1 VNGERA
7 LALPLGFAVVF
18 VLAGGIAAQLG
29 GAMTASAVH
38 ALFAA
43 RGATPDELESAPAVV
58 LPAMAVASLTLLA
71 VAAIA
76 PLFFGLRWRTALGLQ
91 RQPLRVFGA
100 AAAGTVML
108 NPLGDALMRGMEAV
122 FPGATFGV
130 LELLHGVASSSP
142 LWLVWP
148 IFALLPGASEEL
160 MFRGVLQR
168 AAGRGVFAIVLSAL
182 AFSLFHADPH
192 HVAGVL
198 PLAFFLA
205 WAAARAGTLV
215 TVVAHVANNTV
226 AILAL
231 GSETLAVGYGTE
243 REMPWSWVPLGLA
256 VALACAWIIARD
268 ASPLNSPAVPCSAA
282 PHAEDR
288 PD

>member
-1 VNGERA
+1 VSKSFKNIS
-7 LALPLGFAVVF
+7 VV
-18 VLAGGIAAQLG
+18 A
-29 GAMTASAVH
+29 TATMVSR
-38 ALFAA
+38 F
-43 RGATPDELESAPAVV
+43 
-58 LPAMAVASLTLLA
+58 
-71 VAAIA
+71 
-76 PLFFGLRWRTALGLQ
+76 LGLG
-91 RQPLRVFGA
+91 RDMLVTAVFGTA
-100 AAAGTVML
+100 
-108 NPLGDALMRGMEAV
+108 
-122 FPGATFGV
+122 
-130 LELLHGVASSSP
+130 
-142 LWLVWP
+142 
-148 IFALLPGASEEL
+148 
-160 MFRGVLQR
+160 
-168 AAGRGVFAIVLSAL
+168 AL